1 MSLRRLGCTA
11 AVVATLGATGLLAV
25 TTWIPPAHPIHT
37 PGAMAVEAHIIYGSV
52 PWRGRVPA
60 PSTSLDQVRCQAWP
74 LSPPQPCPDAATLAQ
89 RLWPGLSEAPA
100 TLYIVMVSTGVPSG
114 GTAGLN
120 VEYYQSESTLTIHTY
135 ESRALFV
142 PSLPRHETEGTA
154 VSPTLDLL
162 VVSTA
167 GIPAG
172 AVTVWQDGWIER
184 LGGDEI
190 NGEFSLGT
198 VQIS

>member
-1 MSLRRLGCTA
+1 MSLQRLGCTA
-11 AVVATLGATGLLAV
+11 AVVVTLGATGLLGI

-37 PGAMAVEAHIIYGSV
+37 RGAMAVEAHIVYGSV

-74 LSPPQPCPDAATLAQ
+74 SSPSQPCPDAATLSQ
-89 RLWPGLSEAPA
+89 RLWPGLVQGPT
-100 TLYIVMVSTGVPSG
+100 TLYVAMVSAGLVSG
-114 GTAGLN
+114 GTAGFN
-120 VEYYQSESTLTIHTY
+120 VEQNPSERTLTIHSY
-135 ESRALFV
+135 ASRALFV
-142 PSLPRHETEGTA
+142 PSLPPRMTEGTEVA
-154 VSPTLDLL
+154 PTLDLL

-184 LGGDEI
+184 LTGDERD
-190 NGEFSLGT
+190 GEMKLGA
-198 VQIS
+198 VAIG